1 MLTPA
6 LVIAAGVLAACGS
19 GNSALPGGTSTST
32 SESSTTSDTWF
43 TSVKSCEMLDESQ
56 LADLGFT
63 GSGTVNENDSTQNSC
78 EWDQSQYATIGV
90 VLASSTYD
98 SLPGLGVPVAD
109 ITIAGRPGKIAQDST
124 GTCDVAIKATN
135 GSRAQ
140 IIAVVIHGGGEKACS
155 LAKQAAQDVAPKL
168 PSLSG

>member
-43 TSVKSCEMLDESQ
+43 TSVKSCEMLDQSQ

-90 VLASSTYD
+90 V
-98 SLPGLGVPVAD
+98 
-109 ITIAGRPGKIAQDST
+109 
-124 GTCDVAIKATN
+124 
-135 GSRAQ
+135 
-140 IIAVVIHGGGEKACS
+140 
-155 LAKQAAQDVAPKL
+155 
-168 PSLSG
+168 